1 MEEGRPYLFRW
12 PGLPEFLPGFQGVCQ
27 CWVFCGVQVFPWWSS
42 ATSGVV
48 PITVLEPAYL
58 LWPPLGPGETHI
70 LFPQPRGSC
79 RLCSLPLTLPSSRQA
94 LVLSALSRT
103 GSVPTQRGALPANLG
118 GCVINSLGSICARGW
133 VWGFLRA
140 VGLQLG
146 NALVSPHLYKRFS
159 RAPAESYGGA
169 GSSNVVAPYIT

>member
-70 LFPQPRGSC
+70 LFPQAKGVLQAVQLALDLTVLQTSSC
-79 RLCSLPLTLPSSRQA
+79 PERSQQDRLSPYSERCPSRQ
-94 LVLSALSRT
+94 
-103 GSVPTQRGALPANLG
+103 PG
-118 GCVINSLGSICARGW
+118 GLCDKLAGKYLCPG
-133 VWGFLRA
+133 
-140 VGLQLG
+140 VGLGFPQSRG
-146 NALVSPHLYKRFS
+146 PPTGECTCVS
-159 RAPAESYGGA
+159 
-169 GSSNVVAPYIT
+169 SSLQEVLQSPC